1 MNRQKTMPHSK
12 TKDGSVRTIR
22 EVGMDRWKLHAGVCD
37 GYLNTSVG
45 TSRYKWVFT
54 FLLSTKDLVI
64 LQK

>member
-1 MNRQKTMPHSK
+1 MPHSK

-22 EVGMDRWKLHAGVCD
+22 EVGRDRWKLHAGVCN

-54 FLLSTKDLVI
+54 FLFSTKDLVI